1 LISNR
6 TLSPAWIEV
15 FKILAARARKDGNF
29 ADTLAGI
36 FAGLLPARDV
46 LKLIGGTLGQT
57 ARTLTSKAANIAL
70 GGPREWANLGVG
82 TAQAGFQLARNAA
95 KDPAS
100 LAEWLQSAGAS
111 TTEFGLQ
118 ASRSEITS
126 RPRGL
131 FFSAQKLIRSR
142 LRTKRSR

>member
-57 ARTLTSKAANIAL
+57 AQQGRKYSAWRPARMGESRRWDRA
-70 GGPREWANLGVG
+70 GG
-82 TAQAGFQLARNAA
+82 F
-95 KDPAS
+95 PAC
-100 LAEWLQSAGAS
+100 
-111 TTEFGLQ
+111 T
-118 ASRSEITS
+118 
-126 RPRGL
+126 
-131 FFSAQKLIRSR
+131 
-142 LRTKRSR
+142 